1 MKFTLIIFVSSL
13 FVSCVYSPRTDK
25 STRTT
30 TNNYYSDTTKQKT
43 KDEDYVQ
50 FKQNDSS
57 PALSDDAPF
66 YNDGFRSSHKLTAQ
80 VVPDRS
86 IAIPDRA
93 LVVHS
98 SHYIPYTVI
107 PPTVHYTVPVAN
119 RSIYYV
125 ERGF

>member
-1 MKFTLIIFVSSL
+1 MKFTLIVFVSS
-13 FVSCVYSPRTDK
+13 FVVGCVYSPRTDK
-25 STRTT
+25 SSRTT
-30 TNNYYSDTTKQKT
+30 TNNYYGDTKQKT
-43 KDEDYVQ
+43 RDEDYLQ

-66 YNDGFRSSHKLTAQ
+66 YNDGLRSKPKLTAQ
-80 VVPDRS
+80 VVPDR
-86 IAIPDRA
+86 A

-98 SHYIPYTVI
+98 PQYIPYPVIPYTVPI
-107 PPTVHYTVPVAN
+107 AN

>member
-1 MKFTLIIFVSSL
+1 MKFTLIIFVSGL

-30 TNNYYSDTTKQKT
+30 TNHYYGDRKQRP

-50 FKQNDSS
+50 YKQNDSS
-57 PALSDDAPF
+57 HVLSDDAPF
-66 YNDGFRSSHKLTAQ
+66 YNDGFLSSKPKLTAQ
-80 VVPDRS
+80 VVPDRAV
-86 IAIPDRA
+86 AIPDRA

-98 SHYIPYTVI
+98 SQYIPYTVI
-107 PPTVHYTVPVAN
+107 PPPVHYTVPVAN